1 MIEIGDLKLF
11 TVEELSERLDIQERT
26 LRDYLRV
33 GRLRGRKLAGRW
45 YITEDALRE
54 YFSQSEPN
62 GEEQHEPG

>member
-26 LRDYLRV
+26 LREYLRE

-62 GEEQHEPG
+62 EEEQHEPG